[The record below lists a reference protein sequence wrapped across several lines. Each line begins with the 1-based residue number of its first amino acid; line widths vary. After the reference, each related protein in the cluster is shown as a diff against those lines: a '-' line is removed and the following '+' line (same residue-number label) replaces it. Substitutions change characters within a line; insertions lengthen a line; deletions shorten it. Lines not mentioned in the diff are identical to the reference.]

1 MPQKDSERWME
12 DVRASQRNIVFPDTV
27 QNEASGWRKLITSK
41 RPLTLVQIIGL
52 GLLYLAVGAVFW
64 DSLRWNLLGKWAVL
78 LIAFGISFLIL
89 RWRVRVALRPP
100 KPPR

>member
-41 RPLTLVQIIGL
+41 RPLTLVQIIGF
-52 GLLYLAVGAVFW
+52 GL
-64 DSLRWNLLGKWAVL
+64 WNQ
-78 LIAFGISFLIL
+78 I
-89 RWRVRVALRPP
+89 
-100 KPPR
+100 